1 MAAASRVV
9 VQELLEAANLVA
21 SHHQQAYLGPCQR
34 KTLTV
39 ILRRVRLMLP
49 VVEEVRDGNLLL
61 PPSAVIAFQELHS
74 VMLRAGELA
83 DELRES
89 SQLWLLAECELYS
102 TKLFELSRDM
112 AAPLSMLPLSLL
124 ELPIEIKEQ
133 VELLKLQARRFK
145 LFVDP
150 VELDLQAK
158 LLELLKEFEKKRTP
172 SSDRIEELFKRL
184 LLTSAKECQREL
196 EQLRKL
202 ASSSSSTTST
212 TTTRSSLSRKSSS
225 RSPKAC
231 RINSLISFLCF
242 SSCVLYGM
250 VSEDPVQEH
259 ALDVEDDDE
268 AQKQLVTSLS
278 LSSSSI
284 PDEYKCPIS
293 LELMRDPVIIATG
306 QTYDR
311 SSIQRWVEAGNI
323 TCPKSGQKLIHMT
336 LIPNFALRSLIAQW
350 CEKNKVPFWMSGK
363 DSRATVGVDHIANAQ
378 ATIAAAR
385 MTASFLVGKLAMGP
399 PDIQRQAAY
408 ELRLLAKIGMENR
421 RCIAEAGAI
430 PFLVSLLLSR
440 DASAQENAITALLNL
455 SIFDSNKSLIM
466 TAGALD
472 PIVVVLCNGHSTEA
486 RENAAATIFSLSTS
500 DENKVAIGN
509 KGQAIPALVELLQK
523 GTQTGKK
530 DAVSALFNLS
540 LLDEN
545 KEKVVQAGA
554 VTSLV
559 ENLEQYMDDEG
570 NAELLENS
578 LALLGLLAASEPG
591 AKSIARSSAMSF
603 LVRILESGSPR
614 EKENATG
621 VLLALCRGG
630 DHSVVRCLLTV
641 PGSITA
647 LHSLLASGS
656 SRAKRKATSLM
667 KILQNWDPSN
677 KDSPGRQ

>member
-212 TTTRSSLSRKSSS
+212 TTTR
-225 RSPKAC
+225 
-231 RINSLISFLCF
+231 LISFLCF

-250 VSEDPVQEH
+250 VSEDP
-259 ALDVEDDDE
+259 
-268 AQKQLVTSLS
+268 QLVTSLS

>member
-1 MAAASRVV
+1 
-9 VQELLEAANLVA
+9 
-21 SHHQQAYLGPCQR
+21 R
-34 KTLTV
+34 KNLTV

-202 ASSSSSTTST
+202 A
-212 TTTRSSLSRKSSS
+212 RKSSS

-250 VSEDPVQEH
+250 VSEDP
-259 ALDVEDDDE
+259 
-268 AQKQLVTSLS
+268 QLVTSLS

-399 PDIQRQAAY
+399 PDIQKQAAY

-472 PIVVVLCNGHSTEA
+472 PIVVVLCNGHSAVA

-500 DENKVAIGN
+500 DENKVAIGS

-540 LLDEN
+540 LLEEN

-591 AKSIARSSAMSF
+591 AKSIARTSAMSF

-614 EKENATG
+614 EKENATA

-667 KILQNWDPSN
+667 KILQNW
-677 KDSPGRQ
+677 